1 MDRDQAIP
9 AAADATAT
17 SAAAPPPALRIALRP
32 HDALPW
38 LLLPQ
43 GVALEILIDASAV
56 RVPNTHDWFHG
67 VVSQRGNL
75 LPIFDLAAWAG
86 LRVDPDRPRQVMV
99 VGLPSRMF
107 GLMSDATPTLLQIKG
122 TGGKRAGYTGALSPY
137 LSFLHADDREEAYEF
152 DASTWLAHVS
162 QQISRTGDIVPR

>member
-9 AAADATAT
+9 AAATLA
-17 SAAAPPPALRIALRP
+17 SAAAAAPTLRIALRP

-56 RVPNTHDWFHG
+56 RVPNANDWFHG

-75 LPIFDLAAWAG
+75 LPIFDLATWAG
-86 LRVDPDRPRQVMV
+86 LHPDPDRPRRVIV

-107 GLMSDATPTLLQIKG
+107 GLMSDASPALLQLQG

-137 LSFLHADDREEAYEF
+137 LTFAHADGREEAYEF

-162 QQISRTGDIVPR
+162 QQISRTADIVPR